1 MKRALGPGLL
11 CAALVLFATVAAASS
26 VPVSQEVDLESGIVA
41 GAAARPGTDSPRE
54 LTTDLRYVVSPQ
66 ITNNLLLRL
75 GAEWERF
82 GFAASPASAV
92 PDTLQHVNAIV
103 GFDYQLADQWL
114 MRAEVQPGVYGDFRQ
129 TGWRQ
134 VDVPLVIGAA
144 YLKSADLQWF
154 FGLRVDA
161 KSQLPVLPAFG
172 FRWQMDE
179 TWTLNMQLPQPRVEY
194 GINGKHLA
202 YLGAVIKAGTF
213 TVGERFGSDRGN
225 PRLNGATVDY
235 TEVRVG
241 PGWSWKVLPTATIE
255 AEAGYAPWRIWDF
268 FDQNVQL
275 HSSPA
280 PYLQLGCH
288 LRF

>member
-1 MKRALGPGLL
+1 MKRALWPCLL
-11 CAALVLFATVAAASS
+11 CTILTLLATVAAASS
-26 VPVSQEVDLESGIVA
+26 MPLSQEVDLESGIVA
-41 GAAARPGTDSPRE
+41 GAPAHPGTDSPRE
-54 LTTDLRYVVSPQ
+54 FTTDLRYVVSPQ

-82 GFAASPASAV
+82 GFDASPASAV
-92 PDTLQHVNAIV
+92 PDTLQHVNAIL

-114 MRAEVQPGVYGDFRQ
+114 MRAELQPGVYGDLRQ
-129 TGWRQ
+129 TGWRE

-144 YLKSADLQWF
+144 YLRSADLQWF

-161 KSQLPVLPAFG
+161 KSQFPVLPALG

-194 GINGKHLA
+194 GINSKHLA
-202 YLGAVIKAGTF
+202 YLGAGIKAGTF

-235 TEVRVG
+235 TEVRMG
-241 PGWSWKVLPTATIE
+241 PGWSWKALPTATIE

-268 FDQNVQL
+268 FDQNVRL
-275 HSSPA
+275 HSRPA